1 LKKSVEVFVILF
13 VILGYIRF
21 FEPVFISNR
30 LLNYSQFVSVFVAVI
45 LGASRI
51 LGNTKRFGLP
61 MLMLLFAI
69 VFSMFMAML
78 YWDQSLKDTLLC
90 SYEHLIV
97 IFFFFIASS
106 KLSMKDFE
114 KIILGLGL
122 AYLVLFVIQYLSLPK
137 IVFGKSNWGTDEFV
151 ERRGTIRFVFPSGG
165 VFFLLSFFA
174 FNKLTLGI
182 KPKLLY
188 IFLSIT
194 GLVVPVIQVTRQF
207 IAATVL
213 LFGYNIL
220 KNISTSKAIILLG
233 LLSFG
238 AYVILNS
245 DIEIVKGLLE
255 QTESDLGDGSDYIRV
270 QAAEFFLYEF
280 SPNWVTTVFGNGIPY
295 WNMSDYG
302 IYIALLQSKYGF
314 FLEDV
319 GLLGYYAQIGI
330 FGVLSFL
337 LIWFYSFYYTLPK
350 NYSYLKYYLWFL
362 LLTGLTWY
370 SIYHYHY
377 LIITTLVI
385 GMYQKIITEKK
396 INEQ

>member
-1 LKKSVEVFVILF
+1 
-13 VILGYIRF
+13 
-21 FEPVFISNR
+21 
-30 LLNYSQFVSVFVAVI
+30 
-45 LGASRI
+45 
-51 LGNTKRFGLP
+51 
-61 MLMLLFAI
+61 
-69 VFSMFMAML
+69 
-78 YWDQSLKDTLLC
+78 
-90 SYEHLIV
+90 
-97 IFFFFIASS
+97 
-106 KLSMKDFE
+106 MKDFE

-122 AYLVLFVIQYLSLPK
+122 AYLVLFAIQYVSVPK

-165 VFFLLSFFA
+165 VFFLLSFMA

-182 KPKLLY
+182 KPRLLY
-188 IFLSIT
+188 VFLSVA
-194 GLVVPVIQVTRQF
+194 GLIVPVIQVTRQF

-213 LFGYNIL
+213 IFGYNIL

-238 AYVILNS
+238 FYFILNS
-245 DIEIVKGLLE
+245 DIEIVTGLLE

-302 IYIALLQSKYGF
+302 IYVALLQSKYGF
-314 FLEDV
+314 YLEDV

-350 NYSYLKYYLWFL
+350 SYSYLKYYLWFL

-396 INEQ
+396 MNEQ